1 MSELRL
7 ITSDYLSRFPRVGFG
22 MSTRLGGVSPEPFG
36 MNLSLRVGDDRK
48 NVEENC
54 SIFFRS
60 LGLEH
65 HGIALPHQSHSD
77 NIQVVTQ
84 AGEFESCD
92 GTITGSTNL
101 PLVVT
106 IADCVPIALF
116 EPTKQIIGLVHA
128 GWRGTARTIVSKAI
142 EIMKESFG
150 ASPAEIV
157 AFLGP
162 SAGGCCYEVG
172 PEVAEAF
179 SEIHLEHRGKAM
191 FLDLKR
197 ANVDQLLGSGLNPQN
212 IEASEFCTIC
222 NPSLFHSHRRD
233 KDRSGRMMAVIVL
246 KKE

>member
-1 MSELRL
+1 
-7 ITSDYLSRFPRVGFG
+7 

-36 MNLSLRVGDDRK
+36 MNLSLRVGDDQK
-48 NVEENC
+48 NVGENRA
-54 SIFFRS
+54 IFFGS
-60 LGLEH
+60 LGFDH
-65 HGIALPHQSHSD
+65 RSIVYPHQSHSD
-77 NIQVVTQ
+77 NIQVVAQ
-84 AGEFESCD
+84 PGEFESCD
-92 GTITGSTNL
+92 GTITASTNL

-106 IADCVPIALF
+106 IADCVPVALF
-116 EPTKQIIGLVHA
+116 EPTKGVVGLVHA
-128 GWRGTARTIVSKAI
+128 GWRGTAQSIVSKAI
-142 EIMKESFG
+142 EIMRERFG
-150 ASPAEIV
+150 TSPVDLV

-212 IEASEFCTIC
+212 IEVSEFCTIC

-233 KDRSGRMMAVIVL
+233 KERSGRMMAAIVL
-246 KKE
+246 KEE